1 MIAVIQRVKNAAVS
15 VNNEVCG
22 SCGQGLMILLGV
34 FNEDTEKDCELLAAK
49 ISKLRI
55 FTDENDKM
63 NLSVNDI
70 GGGCLVVS
78 NFTLCANYAHGNR
91 PDYMMAAKPDE
102 ANRLYKY
109 FTEKL
114 SALILHGGVETGMFG
129 EHMEI
134 SMTCDGPITIVMD
147 SNVLKNKNK
156 Q

>member
-1 MIAVIQRVKNAAVS
+1 MTAVIQRVKKAAVS
-15 VNNEVCG
+15 VNGEVCG
-22 SCGQGLMILLGV
+22 SCGQGLLILLGV
-34 FNEDTEKDCELLAAK
+34 WGEDCEKDAELLAAK

-63 NLSVNDI
+63 NLSVNDVS
-70 GGGCLVVS
+70 GGCLVVS

-91 PDYMMAAKPDE
+91 PDYISAAKPDM

-114 SALILHGGVETGMFG
+114 SALVGGGVETGMFG

-134 SMTCDGPITIVMD
+134 ETVCDGPITIVMD

-156 Q
+156 

>member
-1 MIAVIQRVKNAAVS
+1 MTAVIQRVKKASVS
-15 VNNEVCG
+15 VDSKVCG

-34 FNEDTEKDCELLAAK
+34 FNEDTEKDVELLAAK

-63 NLSVNDI
+63 NLSINDI
-70 GGGCLVVS
+70 YGSCLVVS

-102 ANRLYKY
+102 ANRLYTY

-114 SALILHGGVETGMFG
+114 HSLVLGGVETGMFG

-134 SMTCDGPITIVMD
+134 SMECDGPITIVMD